1 MCIIKPTVN
10 PCAVADFAEFGFTL
24 FQSLH
29 HAAAA
34 SVAVGHFTPGHSP
47 GHIMHPRTFSL
58 PDNCPSN
65 LGYFAP
71 AVKTGTDPY
80 S

>member
-1 MCIIKPTVN
+1 MCIIKATVN

-47 GHIMHPRTFSL
+47 RTYHAL
-58 PDNCPSN
+58 PDIFSPGQLPFQSRIFRPGC
-65 LGYFAP
+65 
-71 AVKTGTDPY
+71 
-80 S
+80 